1 MTIRRTVT
9 SADGTPIAYER
20 TGDGPP
26 LVLVHGG
33 AAGSHL
39 DWQPVV
45 PRLGEQF
52 TVYAM
57 DRRGRGES
65 GDSTDYAMEREFED
79 VAGVIDSIDE
89 PASVVGHSLG
99 ALYSLEAALR
109 TRNVDRLLLYEPAVS
124 RGGAEVIPETVLDRI
139 DHQIAEK
146 DIEGALTT
154 LLREAGYTDE
164 ELELLRSKPWWPVGV
179 GAADTITRELRVL
192 NEYRFDPDRFAEFSV
207 PTALLT
213 GSESPSLFSDTV
225 KRLHEALPNSRIIT
239 IPGQAHE
246 AMTTAPDLFVEK
258 VVEFVREP
266 DPSSSETQQ

>member
-1 MTIRRTVT
+1 MKTII

-39 DWQPVV
+39 DWQPVISQ
-45 PRLGEQF
+45 LAEYF
-52 TVYAM
+52 TIYAI

-65 GDSTDYAMEREFED
+65 GDSADYAMEREFDD
-79 VAGVIDSIDE
+79 VAAVVDSIDE
-89 PASVVGHSLG
+89 PAAVLGHSIG

-109 TRNVDRLLLYEPAVS
+109 TRSIDRLVLYEPAFS
-124 RGGAEVIPETVLDRI
+124 RGGAEVISEAVLEQIDRRI
-139 DHQIAEK
+139 EENDV
-146 DIEGALTT
+146 EGALTM
-154 LLREAGYTDE
+154 LLREAGYTDD
-164 ELELLRSKPWWPVGV
+164 ELELLRSKPWWPVGL
-179 GAADTITRELRVL
+179 GAADTITRELRAL
-192 NEYRFDPDRFAEFSV
+192 NDYRFDPARFADFSV

-213 GSESPSLFSDTV
+213 GSESPPLFSDTV
-225 KRLHEALPNSRIIT
+225 KSLHEALPNSRIVT

-266 DPSSSETQQ
+266 TPSSSETET